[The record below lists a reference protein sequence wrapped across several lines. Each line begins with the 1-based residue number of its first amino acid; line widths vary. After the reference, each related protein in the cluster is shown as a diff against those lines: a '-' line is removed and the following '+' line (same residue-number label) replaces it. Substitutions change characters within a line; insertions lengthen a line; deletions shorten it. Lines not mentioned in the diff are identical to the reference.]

1 MNTFAGAVRQIPD
14 AVTENGAATFSGSL
28 NACVDLFAKA
38 GSMRTNRERLLTLFL
53 AALKED
59 AEITLRIL
67 LWLRDVRA
75 GAGER
80 ESFRFLLTHM
90 IDSTKNR
97 AVFDSVIDQVLN
109 KIPEL
114 GRWDDLVAVVE
125 LMFKPEAKTDDQLA
139 RRISFAQAAA
149 LIIKKGINDGN
160 GLAAKW
166 TPRKGEVA
174 AYLRSIFGLTPKAYR
189 KTVVGLSNTV
199 EQLMCAN
206 KWEEI
211 DYSKIPSIAAFRYQ
225 SAFEKHSLAKFEKFA
240 EKAAAGEVKVN
251 AGAIFP
257 HTIAKQVL
265 RGGNFNED
273 FVEGQWN
280 SLPNYVGDSQIIPV
294 VDVSGSMGAEV
305 SPGTTAMDISVGL
318 GAYLATKNR
327 GVYKDIFVCFSDQ
340 SEIALLQGR
349 TIVQKL
355 RGLQKA
361 RWGSSTNLKAAF
373 KNILELSVENKV
385 PASDM
390 PKMLLVISD
399 MEFDRCASGGTN
411 YQGIKWQY
419 EDAGYEMPLLTFW
432 NVNARN
438 AANSP
443 VRFDQ
448 PGVAL
453 VSGFSTAILEALL
466 SGSLEQLTP
475 QTIMLKKLMIA
486 RYDITI
492 GEVHHVFQ
500 QLSNKI

>member
-38 GSMRTNRERLLTLFL
+38 GAMRTNREGLLTLFL

-59 AEITLRIL
+59 AEIALRVL

-80 ESFRFLLTHM
+80 ESFRFLVTHM
-90 IDSTKNR
+90 IDSAKNR
-97 AVFDSVIDQVLN
+97 SLFDSVLDQVLN

-125 LMFKPEAKTDDQLA
+125 LMFDHDGKTDEVLS
-139 RRISFAQAAA
+139 RRISYAQAAA
-149 LIIKKGINDGN
+149 LILKKGINDGN

-189 KTVVGLSNTV
+189 KTIVGLSNTV

-211 DYSKIPSIAAFRYQ
+211 DYSKIPSVAAFRYQ

-280 SLPNYVGDSQIIPV
+280 SLPNYVGNAQIIPV
-294 VDVSGSMGAEV
+294 VDVSGSMGCEV
-305 SPGTTAMDISVGL
+305 SPGTSAMDISVGL

-327 GVYKDIFVCFSDQ
+327 GAYKDIFVCFSGQ
-340 SEIALLQGR
+340 SEIALLQGQ

-355 RGLQKA
+355 RDLQKA
-361 RWGSSTNLKAAF
+361 RWGMSTNLQAAF
-373 KNILELSVENKV
+373 DNILSLSVKNNVKPE
-385 PASDM
+385 DM
-390 PKMLLVISD
+390 PQMLLVISD
-399 MEFDRCASGGTN
+399 MEFNSCGRGQTN
-411 YQGIKWQY
+411 FQAAKKKYAA
-419 EDAGYEMPLLTFW
+419 AGYEMPLLTFW

-438 AANSP
+438 EKNSP

-448 PGVAL
+448 AGVAL

-466 SGSLEQLTP
+466 AGNLEQFTP
-475 QTIMLKKLMIA
+475 QSVMLKKLLIA

-492 GEVHHVFQ
+492 GG
-500 QLSNKI
+500 